1 MVLKVL
7 GKLGMAFA
15 ATTLFAFAASAST
28 VTITFTGTSGN
39 SLGGVQTDPYYG
51 TINGVPN
58 VPIVCDDFSH
68 HVTTDET
75 WTANVSTFPSLTDVR
90 FQNGSMTLQDYE
102 EAGWL
107 FDQLFVSANSHQTG
121 NISYAIWAIFD
132 TYDVEHSSG
141 WTTGG
146 NSTNPTSANGW
157 LVDAEGQTFY
167 AGEFSNLEILTPVNG
182 GSNSPQEYI
191 TFTPTPEPTSLLLLG
206 GGLIALA
213 FVVRPKKA
221 NESATLA

>member
-1 MVLKVL
+1 MI
-7 GKLGMAFA
+7 FA
-15 ATTLFAFAASAST
+15 AATVFAFAASAST
-28 VTITFTGTSGN
+28 VSITFTGTSGQ
-39 SLGGVQTDPYYG
+39 SQGGVQTDPYYG
-51 TINGVPN
+51 TINGVQN

-68 HVTTDET
+68 HVTTGET
-75 WTANVSTFPSLTDVR
+75 WTANVSTFPSLTDAR

-132 TYDVEHSSG
+132 ASQVENSSG

-146 NSTNPTSANGW
+146 NSTNPSSANGW
-157 LVDAEGQTFY
+157 LLDAEGQAFY

-182 GSNSPQEYI
+182 GSSSPQEYI
-191 TFTPTPEPTSLLLLG
+191 TFAPTPEPTSLLLLG

-213 FVVRPKKA
+213 FMVRPKKA
-221 NESATLA
+221 NDSATLA